1 MGPLCRG
8 KTKLDVEDRDPDIL
22 TCLHRQVVCF
32 FECQITKSNIG
43 LQDWATSEAQNQ
55 RNICSAIMFVSRR
68 NQHARLGHTHVWP
81 FPCAYLCVH
90 IYIYTMCVCA
100 CSTIF
105 EYHCYVIILFVAA
118 SDDQTIKSLQ
128 RLGQVR
134 PREDGGSQVYRSDIA
149 GPHVDEERLVGLGPW
164 GWGRQVFELYLNSL
178 QIDSQF
184 FPTS

>member
-1 MGPLCRG
+1 MPNH
-8 KTKLDVEDRDPDIL
+8 KKQ
-22 TCLHRQVVCF
+22 HRFAGLGDQRSP
-32 FECQITKSNIG
+32 KSKEH
-43 LQDWATSEAQNQ
+43 L
-55 RNICSAIMFVSRR
+55 
-68 NQHARLGHTHVWP
+68 LGHHVCVQKESACKAW
-81 FPCAYLCVH
+81 AYTCVAISVCIFMCPY